1 MPVRPARAE
10 HLRDW
15 NRDAGEANHE
25 PGHTEDFV
33 ATLSARPTWRYLRRM
48 RDRRRRSR
56 DRSPDGSEGILFV
69 TALIVAPLLTRSKSA
84 ESATSTSSRSGIA
97 AAGFFLFGFNFFVG
111 LRKVTTLTYP
121 MAANACF
128 ADLVLR
134 PAAGLVRLAWVLGAG

>member
-48 RDRRRRSR
+48 RDRWRRSR

-84 ESATSTSSRSGIA
+84 ESATSTSSDRALRQPASFYLA
-97 AAGFFLFGFNFFVG
+97 STFFLG